1 MGIKY
6 SYFLPLGEKI
16 CIFPLFLSLFNH
28 FFPQPVILPYFCQTE
43 KYTPLHLH
51 KVLFLYFQDA
61 VPGWNGIVEHDCT
74 VAGCRNNDVRI
85 IGTPT
90 LVLFLVIAFAGMDWV
105 TRVQKALL
113 VLLILAQLD
122 MFAGSFID
130 IEFGSGYIQLEN
142 DTFGHIGQSL
152 RHSLGY
158 TGWSIDTA
166 EINLNPQY
174 TNSPMSSGNQP
185 DFAEVFG
192 VFFTAVTGIVAGA
205 NLSGDLKDP
214 SSAIPKGTL
223 WAIGFTYVTYFFFAI
238 CTGFTYLPQA
248 SGIAEEYNFHGLG
261 GDSILGSY
269 NGTAEFPLGFPRWDD
284 CSAESNAIRDMYT
297 NATSFP
303 ALEYIYKEW
312 QEGKGCLHGSAM
324 DQMTMTYICFTG
336 YLRYAGGFSASLSSA
351 IASLVGAPRVLQAVG
366 KDKIYPFAN
375 FFAKGY
381 TANNDPFRGYI
392 LVFVIAFAFVMIAS
406 LNEISVIA
414 SNFFLAAYALM
425 NLSCFHSSM
434 TKSPGWRPS
443 FKFYNPWVALASTF
457 LCVGMMFVLSP
468 MYAGITIGIIL
479 VLGVYILWMDP
490 EANWGSSTQAQT
502 FLSALKSTREIT
514 NAPDHIKT
522 YRPKILLFSGN
533 PAHRPSLVDF
543 AHLIT
548 KKTSLLICGD
558 VMDEQNIKPIPTMR
572 EHVQAWLK
580 DHNLN
585 AFYNP
590 TIGSNFEEGAKNCIL
605 NAGLGKLSPNMVLMG
620 FKNDWRTD
628 LKGLDAYVNTMYNSF
643 DANMA
648 VGIMRVEG
656 GCDFSGTIGSEQIT
670 EVKVKKSDVVD
681 DEDQGLGVPG
691 VKRMRK
697 VSSYHSP
704 DGQKLSST
712 VVSNIQQFREKHT
725 GFIDVWW
732 LYDDGGLTLLL
743 PYIIQTRKIY
753 KDCTLRV
760 FSLATRT
767 DQLVAEQRSLAT
779 LLAKF
784 RIEFSDVIIIP
795 DVTKKADP
803 STKAE
808 FDAMISGMPS
818 DVMTE
823 SILQEEREKTNRFV
837 NSLKYNFSDIVLVIP

>member
-1 MGIKY
+1 M
-6 SYFLPLGEKI
+6 
-16 CIFPLFLSLFNH
+16 
-28 FFPQPVILPYFCQTE
+28 
-43 KYTPLHLH
+43 
-51 KVLFLYFQDA
+51 
-61 VPGWNGIVEHDCT
+61 
-74 VAGCRNNDVRI
+74 RI

-90 LVLFLVIAFAGMDWV
+90 LVIFLVIAFAGMDWV

-122 MFAGSFID
+122 MFSGSFID
-130 IEFGSGYIQLEN
+130 VEWGSGYINLVN
-142 DTFGHIGQSL
+142 GTFGHISQSL
-152 RHSLGY
+152 RHAYGY
-158 TGWSIDTA
+158 TGWSLETA
-166 EINLNPQY
+166 KINVNPQY
-174 TNSPMSSGNQP
+174 TNSPMSDGNQP

-214 SSAIPKGTL
+214 SMAIPKGTL
-223 WAIGFTYVTYFFFAI
+223 AAIGLTYVTYIFFAI
-238 CTGFTYLPQA
+238 CTGFVYLPQA
-248 SGIAEEYNFHGLG
+248 SGVADEWNLHANQDGELTNFNLT
-261 GDSILGSY
+261 DY
-269 NGTAEFPLGFPRWDD
+269 PLGFPRWDN
-284 CSAESNAIRDMYT
+284 CSAEANVIRDGYKELPELT
-297 NATSFP
+297 
-303 ALEYIYKEW
+303 EIYKEW
-312 QEGKGCLHGSAM
+312 EQGKGCLHGSAM

-392 LVFVIAFAFVMIAS
+392 LVFFIAFAFVMIAS
-406 LNEISVIA
+406 LNAISVIA

-443 FKFYNPWVALASTF
+443 FKFYNKWVALLSTF
-457 LCVGMMFVLSP
+457 LCLGMMFVLSP
-468 MYAGITIGIIL
+468 LYAGITIAIIII
-479 VLGVYILWMDP
+479 LGVYILWRDP

-548 KKTSLLICGD
+548 KKNSLLVCGD
-558 VMDEQNIKPIPTMR
+558 IIQESDVRPIPSAR
-572 EHVQAWLK
+572 ENVQAWLK
-580 DHNLN
+580 DHNVN

-590 TIGSNFEEGAKNCIL
+590 TLSSNFEEGAKSCML
-605 NAGLGKLSPNMVLMG
+605 NAGLGKLSPNFVLMG
-620 FKNDWRTD
+620 FKRDWSTD
-628 LKGLDAYVNTMYNSF
+628 LAGINAYVNTMYSSF
-643 DANMA
+643 DCRHA
-648 VGIMRVEG
+648 VGILRVDG
-656 GCDFSGTIGSEQIT
+656 GFDFSNVIGSEQIT
-670 EVKVKKSDVVD
+670 KVKAKKGDII
-681 DEDQGLGVPG
+681 DEDDKQLGRGLGAP
-691 VKRMRK
+691 KMRK
-697 VSSYHSP
+697 VSSYQAP

-712 VVSNIQQFREKHT
+712 IVSNIQQFREKHA

-743 PYIIQTRKIY
+743 PYIIQTRKMY
-753 KDCTLRV
+753 ANCKLRV

-767 DQLVAEQRSLAT
+767 DQLVAEQRGLAT

-795 DVTKKADP
+795 DVTKKADA
-803 STKAE
+803 STKHE
-808 FDAMISGMPS
+808 FDAMIADCKISE
-818 DVMTE
+818 D
-823 SILQEEREKTNRFV
+823 ILQEEREKTNR
-837 NSLKYNFSDIVLVIP
+837 